1 MTTKLPPETEEE
13 LQFVKQHRNLSA
25 ASSGLFAAAGATFI
39 GILGKLTSDFL
50 GAAQK
55 ISDLHQKIT
64 DEKRLPTPKEQQS
77 LQMRN
82 NLPKGKLYWG
92 IVGGLAAFGAVCM
105 FLSNWLESKKTVLEW
120 QLGGNKI
127 SRKMQMA
134 ENKTAPETASPPA
147 QEPAP
152 AIKEEPPAQ
161 ETTQW
166 RDKREGEKKELAM
179 AGAGERGRA

>member
-1 MTTKLPPETEEE
+1 
-13 LQFVKQHRNLSA
+13 
-25 ASSGLFAAAGATFI
+25 
-39 GILGKLTSDFL
+39 
-50 GAAQK
+50 
-55 ISDLHQKIT
+55 SDLNQEIT
-64 DEKRLPTPKEQQS
+64 NEKRSPTKGEQKS

-120 QLGGNKI
+120 RLGGNKI

-134 ENKTAPETASPPA
+134 ENKTAPETARQPA
-147 QEPAP
+147 QEPASVT
-152 AIKEEPPAQ
+152 KEEQPAQ

-166 RDKREGEKKELAM
+166 RDKREGEQKELTM
-179 AGAGERGRA
+179 AGSNERGR